1 MSTALSSQRVRSD
14 SRAAFDWTCTTLNVE
29 VSAPAMMGT
38 TPASFVI
45 TASRLLSAAGTSA
58 VADTLR
64 LLEGKCA
71 QDYSPKFNDNHVL
84 LKSRGCPPS
93 WGGRSKACI
102 SQGSAT
108 SATSRRNFLRSKVL
122 VTSRNP

>member
-71 QDYSPKFNDNHVL
+71 QDYSPKFNGNHVL

-93 WGGRSKACI
+93 WGAGDPRPVSP
-102 SQGSAT
+102 
-108 SATSRRNFLRSKVL
+108 KVQL
-122 VTSRNP
+122 PPPPRAGTFFA